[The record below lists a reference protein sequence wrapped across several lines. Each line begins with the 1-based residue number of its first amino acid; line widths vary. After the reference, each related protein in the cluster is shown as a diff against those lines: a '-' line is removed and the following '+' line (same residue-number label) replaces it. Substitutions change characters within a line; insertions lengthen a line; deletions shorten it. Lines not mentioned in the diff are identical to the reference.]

1 MLHGLVPVSI
11 GVCAVEYLETTDTYT
26 VPYKDVFADFICVV
40 PRGEAVEPR
49 EGEAV
54 FAAEEAVV
62 PGDQPGHSAA
72 VAEEPEGVHLTLR
85 GPHHVSI
92 INQLNAHHALIKR
105 GQSDSFSDLQIYI
118 VTVCNVFAAS

>member
-1 MLHGLVPVSI
+1 M
-11 GVCAVEYLETTDTYT
+11 
-26 VPYKDVFADFICVV
+26 
-40 PRGEAVEPR
+40 EPR

-62 PGDQPGHSAA
+62 PGDQP
-72 VAEEPEGVHLTLR
+72 EGVHLTLR

-92 INQLNAHHALIKR
+92 INQLKAHHALIKR